1 MAIPL
6 AVTRPAY
13 LAPDVLPFFKA
24 LADETRLTILRL
36 LALTDL
42 KSGEIV
48 EQVGVPQNAVSYHL
62 KQLRALGLL
71 RDRRSSADARDV
83 YYNLD
88 LDRLQALYAATGAA
102 LQIPV
107 LPLPI
112 AVDEEKSVDGEPH
125 PDLDRPLRVLF
136 LCTHNSA
143 RSQLAEGIM
152 RCLGGDAVEVYSAG
166 SAPTAVHPIAL
177 TLLRRW
183 DDDPARYTSK
193 SLDLFVGQRFDYIIT
208 VCDRVRDGCPVFPD
222 DPVRIHWS
230 FPDPA
235 LVEDSDAQARAFHTV
250 QRELCTRIRYLL
262 TCKHP
267 VTGRRL
273 PVRSLVRAEIETTHG
288 REDETGGATLCN

>member
-1 MAIPL
+1 MPIPL
-6 AVTRPAY
+6 AVTRSAY
-13 LAPDVLPFFKA
+13 LAPDMLPFFKA

-36 LALTDL
+36 LTLTDL

-71 RDRRSSADARDV
+71 RDRRSTADARDV
-83 YYNLD
+83 YYSLD
-88 LDRLQALYAATGAA
+88 LDRLQALYAATGDA
-102 LQIPV
+102 LQVPV
-107 LPLPI
+107 FPVPGE
-112 AVDEEKSVDGEPH
+112 VDEGKSVDGEPH
-125 PDLDRPLRVLF
+125 PDPDRPLRVLF

-152 RCLGGDAVEVYSAG
+152 RHLGGDAVEVYSAG
-166 SAPTAVHPIAL
+166 SVPASIHPIAL

-235 LVEDSDAQARAFHTV
+235 LVEDPDEQARAFHTV

-267 VTGRRL
+267 VTGRRIPL
-273 PVRSLVRAEIETTHG
+273 RSLVRAEIETTRG
-288 REDETGGATLCN
+288 REDEMGGATLCN

>member
-24 LADETRLTILRL
+24 LADETRLSILRL

-48 EQVGVPQNAVSYHL
+48 EQLRVPQNAVSYHL
-62 KQLRALGLL
+62 KHLRALGLL
-71 RDRRSSADARDV
+71 RDRRSTADARDV
-83 YYNLD
+83 YYSLD
-88 LDRLQALYAATGAA
+88 FDRLQALYMTAGDA
-102 LQIPV
+102 LQVAAAP
-107 LPLPI
+107 
-112 AVDEEKSVDGEPH
+112 AEDTGDASASS
-125 PDLDRPLRVLF
+125 LDRPLRVLF

-152 RCLGGDAVEVYSAG
+152 RRLGGDAVEVYSAG

-235 LVEDSDAQARAFHTV
+235 LVEDPDAQARAFGAV

-273 PVRSLVRAEIETTHG
+273 PVRSLVQAEVETTHG